1 MYIKSIS
8 KQETVLDQTYR
19 ENPSAVVA
27 LIFNTPVGPQQPR
40 PSFPEHLPQIREV
53 PFSPLGSSSEP
64 YFRQRARADLNY
76 CVITRPSMQYPKAFR
91 ARWMHN
97 AETNP
102 AIVDARDEI
111 STLPLS
117 LANMSAQ
124 YLAPQGLADCVCS
137 WVTNSKFCLLA
148 FWATE
153 NGRGLSVRVRA
164 VVAYI
169 SQCRRVRACLRV
181 CLCPSK

>member
-1 MYIKSIS
+1 
-8 KQETVLDQTYR
+8 
-19 ENPSAVVA
+19 
-27 LIFNTPVGPQQPR
+27 
-40 PSFPEHLPQIREV
+40 
-53 PFSPLGSSSEP
+53 
-64 YFRQRARADLNY
+64 
-76 CVITRPSMQYPKAFR
+76 MQCPKAFR
-91 ARWMHN
+91 ARWMHS

-124 YLAPQGLADCVCS
+124 YLAQQGLADRVCS
-137 WVTNSKFCLLA
+137 WVTNLKSCLLA
-148 FWATE
+148 FGATE
-153 NGRGLSVRVRA
+153 NVRGLSVRVRA